1 MRFNAQE
8 ITGSRVGIQHMPL
21 NNQELTGSR
30 VGIRYAVE
38 LTYEVDGPA
47 EFLINVHAATTPRQ
61 TVSEERFSVQP
72 ASSFTVDADPATGNR
87 IAAFHGDVGTV
98 RATYSALVHIMH
110 DVRNPSAVV
119 VESPAALPVRTL
131 RFLYPSRYCQTDLV
145 MQAAWDQFGTL
156 PRGYAQAAAVR
167 DWVEASVRFAPGASS
182 TCTSVL
188 DTLRD
193 RAGVCRD
200 FAHVMIAYCRALNY
214 PARFVTGVDYG
225 AAPALGP
232 PDFHAYV
239 EVFVG
244 GAWFLFDPTGI
255 SPVTGL
261 IRIGTGRD
269 AADVSF
275 ATIFGPVRTGMPR
288 VTVSAVDD
296 PAGGMLPPVTTL
308 LAVSTAD

>member
-1 MRFNAQE
+1 MRFSAQE
-8 ITGSRVGIQHMPL
+8 I
-21 NNQELTGSR
+21 TGSR

-47 EFLINVHAATTPRQ
+47 EFLLNVHAAVTPRQ
-61 TVSEERFSVQP
+61 SVAEEKFSVEP
-72 ASSFTVDADPATGNR
+72 AYCYTVDTDPATGNR
-87 IAAFHGDVGTV
+87 IAAFHGDAGIM
-98 RATYSALVHIMH
+98 RAHYSALVHIEH
-110 DVRNPSAVV
+110 DVRDPEEIVA
-119 VESPAALPVRTL
+119 ESPAALPVGTL
-131 RFLYPSRYCQTDLV
+131 RFLYPSRYCQADLV
-145 MQAAWDQFGTL
+145 MQAAWDQFGNL
-156 PRGYAQAAAVR
+156 KRGYAQVAAIR
-167 DWVEASVRFAPGASS
+167 DWVESGLRFAPGISS
-182 TCTSVL
+182 SCTSVL

-200 FAHVMIAYCRALNY
+200 YAHVMIAYCRALNY

-225 AAPALGP
+225 AAPELGP

-244 GAWFLFDPTGI
+244 GAWFVFDPSGI

-275 ATIFGPVRTGMPR
+275 ATIFGPVRTGMPI
-288 VTVSAVDD
+288 VTISAVDD
-296 PAGGMLPPVTTL
+296 IASGMVPPVMTR
-308 LAVSTAD
+308 LAVSTAA